1 MSQTTIIEN
10 NKPTSVLFDIL
21 TGQIEP
27 CSVFDPRHISDLA
40 DSFCDAG
47 AVQQAIECGNPLV
60 YEIRHTHFVTR
71 NSDMA
76 TGVSTIM
83 PGKIGGEYFMTKGH
97 VHERDDQPEI
107 YYCVRGSGLLLMDDM
122 QADFIAAPFQVG
134 TIVHIPPQYAHRVV
148 NTGAD
153 VLIFVST
160 FHLAAGHN
168 YAPVKQKGF
177 EYMVVEKASQP
188 ELVKN
193 PRRIA
198 FNQEA

>member
-1 MSQTTIIEN
+1 MKPEN
-10 NKPTSVLFDIL
+10 ILENSKPTAVQFDLL

-27 CSVFDPRHISDLA
+27 CSVHDPRHVSHLA
-40 DSFCDAG
+40 EMFFDQA
-47 AVQQAIECGNPLV
+47 AVERAIADGDPLV

-76 TGVSTIM
+76 LGVSTIF
-83 PGKIGGEYFMTKGH
+83 PGAIGGEYYMTKGH

-107 YYCVRGSGLLLMDDM
+107 YYCVRGNGLLLMDDLTGDFEA
-122 QADFIAAPFQVG
+122 ADFKAG

-153 VLIFVST
+153 LLVFVSA

-168 YAPVKQKGF
+168 YAPVKEKGF
-177 EYMVVEKASQP
+177 AFRVCAVEGGPS
-188 ELVKN
+188 LVKN
-193 PRRIA
+193 PGRA
-198 FNQEA
+198 V